1 MTGPA
6 PPTFTPALGKAW
18 LTPAYDAA
26 IALLTRERVWRTALV
41 SCIAPRR
48 SMRVLDIGC
57 GTGALLLAIN
67 DTEPNADLVG
77 LDPDPA
83 VLARAR
89 RKAEKR
95 KARIAFVEGFFGDAA
110 LQHDWQPD
118 VITSSLVFH
127 QVPMAEKRRILS
139 HAWGILPGGGR
150 LVIADYGLQR
160 TRLMRTLFRNTVQR
174 LDGVADTTPNAEGVL
189 PLLIEQA
196 GFDGVREVKVY
207 PTVTGSISIY
217 SAHKP

>member
-95 KARIAFVEGFFGDAA
+95 KARIAFVEGFFRDAA
-110 LQHDWQPD
+110 LQHD
-118 VITSSLVFH
+118 
-127 QVPMAEKRRILS
+127 
-139 HAWGILPGGGR
+139 
-150 LVIADYGLQR
+150 
-160 TRLMRTLFRNTVQR
+160 
-174 LDGVADTTPNAEGVL
+174 
-189 PLLIEQA
+189 
-196 GFDGVREVKVY
+196 
-207 PTVTGSISIY
+207 
-217 SAHKP
+217 